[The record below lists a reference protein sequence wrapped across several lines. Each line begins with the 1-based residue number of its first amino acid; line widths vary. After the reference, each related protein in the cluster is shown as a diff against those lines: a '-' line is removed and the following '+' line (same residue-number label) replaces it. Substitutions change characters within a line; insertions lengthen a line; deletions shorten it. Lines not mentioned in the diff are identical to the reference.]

1 MESIMFLSTYVKVQN
16 LLTEFKNDERGVT
29 AIEYAVVAVA
39 VATVVAV
46 VFGTDGTG
54 ALGTVITDLLA
65 NVTALFAA

>member
-1 MESIMFLSTYVKVQN
+1 MFLSTYVKVQS

-46 VFGTDGTG
+46 VFGSGTEGPLFDVIDGL
-54 ALGTVITDLLA
+54 LGDV
-65 NVTALFAA
+65 AAIFD